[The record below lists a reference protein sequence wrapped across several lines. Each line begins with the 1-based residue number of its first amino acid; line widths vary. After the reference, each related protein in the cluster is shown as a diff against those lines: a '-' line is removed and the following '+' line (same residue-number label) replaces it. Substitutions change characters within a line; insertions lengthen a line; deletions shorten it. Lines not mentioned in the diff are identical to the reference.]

1 MDADR
6 TQKYL
11 ESLLRRGDPAG
22 VGQLMPLVSRWR
34 EVLASIPGLQK
45 RRPDSHC
52 RVSGL
57 SAGVLS
63 VEADH
68 PAWMQLLQWHER
80 EILQAVCSSFP
91 VLKIRAVQFRLSKPG
106 YPVERPTVVMP
117 EPVKPALEPEEQE
130 RLDALL
136 NEMEGLIRKNR
147 GKENPV

>member
-11 ESLLRRGDPAG
+11 ESLLRRGDPRG
-22 VGQLMPLVSRWR
+22 VGELLPLVSRWH

-45 RRPDSHC
+45 RRPGSHC
-52 RVSGL
+52 RVAGL

-80 EILQAVCSSFP
+80 ELLEAVGSNFP
-91 VLKIRAVQFRLSKPG
+91 VLKVRAVQFRLSKPG
-106 YPVERPTVVMP
+106 QPVERPTVVMP
-117 EPVKPALEPEEQE
+117 EPVKPELEPAERE

-136 NEMEGLIRKNR
+136 SEMEGLIRKNR